1 MDRRKAIT
9 LLALS
14 ATGDSLIPI
23 MLPEEDDSDNIN
35 VPDNTAITV
44 IKFKGKTYALGV
56 KIKGDPYKI
65 SKEVMHLSRC
75 LENTVNTLTKFSHWI
90 VS

>member
-9 LLALS
+9 LLALGT
-14 ATGDSLIPI
+14 AGGSLTPI

-44 IKFKGKTYALGV
+44 IRFKGKTYALGV
-56 KIKGDPYKI
+56 KIRGDPYKT

-75 LENTVNTLTKFSHWI
+75 FERTVNTLTKFS
-90 VS
+90 